1 MASLRLVKENSI
13 SFDSVMASVGQAS
26 THMSQ
31 WMHRRKLIS

>member
-26 THMSQ
+26 THRSQ
-31 WMHRRKLIS
+31 WMQRRKLIS